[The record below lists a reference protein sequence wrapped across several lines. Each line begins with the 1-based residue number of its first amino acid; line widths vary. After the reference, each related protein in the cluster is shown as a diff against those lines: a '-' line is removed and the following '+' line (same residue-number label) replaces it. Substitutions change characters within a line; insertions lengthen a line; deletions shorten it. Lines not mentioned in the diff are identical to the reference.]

1 MKNVLIFLFF
11 SLAICSSYAQQGI
24 GTNNPEPSS
33 ILELKSTTKGFLM
46 PRMTNAEI
54 NELSSSAIQGLMAY
68 CTDCTPKGIYIYDA
82 GVWATSVSTFNF
94 SIRQVEGNSSR
105 VWMLRD
111 LGASRSATS
120 ATDQLSYGDLY
131 QWGRRTDGH
140 EKWDSTVIAQL
151 ASNGSEQNNFVSDV
165 SGAGDWKATPD
176 AALWTGTLNFNNP
189 CPIGYRL
196 PTADELI
203 NDSSLINL
211 HYAGYRDGQ
220 TGNLYDQN
228 NYGTY
233 WTSVSGTYVK
243 IAGNG
248 TTTTVANSNKADG
261 HCVRCV
267 KGVN

>member
-24 GTNNPEPSS
+24 GTNNPEQSS

-46 PRMTNAEI
+46 PRMTNTEI

-68 CTDCTPKGIYIYDA
+68 CTDCSPKGIYIFDSSTNT
-82 GVWATSVSTFNF
+82 WATSVSTYNF
-94 SIRQVEGNSSR
+94 SIRQVTANGR
-105 VWMLRD
+105 IWMARD
-111 LGASRSATS
+111 LGASRSTT
-120 ATDQLSYGDLY
+120 ATDQVSYGDLY
-131 QWGRRTDGH
+131 QWGRRTDEH

-165 SGAGDWKATPD
+165 ANTGDWKSIPD
-176 AALWTGTLNFNNP
+176 ATLWTGTLNFNNP

-196 PTADELI
+196 PTATELI
-203 NDSSLINL
+203 TDYSLINL

-220 TGNLYDQN
+220 TGNLNDQD

-233 WTSVSGTYVK
+233 WTSESGTYVK
-243 IAGNG
+243 IAANG
-248 TTTTVANSNKADG
+248 TPTTVTNSNKADG
-261 HCVRCV
+261 RCVRCI
-267 KGVN
+267 KQVN